1 MKAGQELEPL
11 AATIPADADE
21 RKRYQLPFKA
31 KAVHWDCIWDVE
43 EDSNLLKGIYEYGL
57 GSWEAIKMDPSL
69 QLHDKILPDG
79 IDLKPQGKHLAT
91 RADYLLKVLKKNSSQ
106 ENGGDTV
113 STGLGKPRKK
123 RKGKP
128 KTTAEIIEKDFSDS
142 EEDSRA
148 NFNNNSAREET
159 SRDSF
164 FDQHKKKKKTLKPD
178 KIPEEED
185 TLTRDSVDIKKEKEK
200 GSQKVQAE

>member
-1 MKAGQELEPL
+1 M
-11 AATIPADADE
+11 
-21 RKRYQLPFKA
+21 
-31 KAVHWDCIWDVE
+31 
-43 EDSNLLKGIYEYGL
+43 
-57 GSWEAIKMDPSL
+57 
-69 QLHDKILPDG
+69 
-79 IDLKPQGKHLAT
+79 
-91 RADYLLKVLKKNSSQ
+91 
-106 ENGGDTV
+106 

-185 TLTRDSVDIKKEKEK
+185 TLTRDSVDIKKKK
-200 GSQKVQAE
+200 KKVRENSNYFSSVADSSVKKLFLHVCDAITCILGD

>member
-1 MKAGQELEPL
+1 M
-11 AATIPADADE
+11 
-21 RKRYQLPFKA
+21 
-31 KAVHWDCIWDVE
+31 
-43 EDSNLLKGIYEYGL
+43 
-57 GSWEAIKMDPSL
+57 
-69 QLHDKILPDG
+69 
-79 IDLKPQGKHLAT
+79 
-91 RADYLLKVLKKNSSQ
+91 
-106 ENGGDTV
+106 

-178 KIPEEED
+178 KIPEED
-185 TLTRDSVDIKKEKEK
+185 TLTRDSVDIKKKK
-200 GSQKVQAE
+200 KKVTENSNYSSSVADSSVKKLFLCDAITCILGD